1 MVMKMTT
8 DLKINVIEHPL
19 IQHKLTLMRKKET
32 GSKDFRQLLDEISML
47 MAYEIT
53 RDFPTEDIDIETP
66 VAKCI
71 GKRLSGKKV
80 AIVPILRAGLGMVN
94 GMLNLIPAAKI
105 GHIGMYRDEET
116 LEPVEYFCK
125 MPKDIEDR
133 ILIVVDPMLA
143 TGGSG
148 SEAIS
153 MLKKRGAKS
162 IIFLC
167 LLAAPEGIKVF
178 NENHPDVPV
187 YTACIDDHLNEH
199 GYIVPGIGDAGD
211 RIFGTV

>member
-1 MVMKMTT
+1 MSA
-8 DLKINVIEHPL
+8 DLKINVISHPL

-32 GSKDFRQLLDEISML
+32 GAKDFRQLLDEISML

-53 RDFPTEDIDIETP
+53 RDFPTKDIEIETP
-66 VAKCI
+66 VAKCSA
-71 GKRLSGKKV
+71 KTLSGKKV

-94 GMLNLIPAAKI
+94 GIINLIPAAKI
-105 GHIGMYRDEET
+105 GHIGLYRDEKT

-125 MPKDIEDR
+125 MPKDIEER
-133 ILIVVDPMLA
+133 IMIVVDPMLA
-143 TGGSG
+143 TGGSAA
-148 SEAIS
+148 EAIT

-167 LLAAPEGIKVF
+167 LLVAPEGVKLF
-178 NENHPDVPV
+178 NEKHPDVPI
-187 YTACIDDHLNEH
+187 YTACVDDHLNEH

-211 RIFGTV
+211 RIFGTI